1 MCIHHSGVCLVK
13 YKNCD
18 CLAAGLSSAAFDM
31 IDIQILLIYNIFRNA
46 KYYNKMN
53 GGSTMNIGFWSCMM
67 LVPFFALFALIFYIG
82 KEKATGLLA
91 GFNNLPE
98 KERALYDRARMAKDS
113 AGDFAVWAL
122 IMFIGALVSQWI
134 SPYAIV
140 AYVVWVVLLFKDMH
154 LDARKAFEKYLLK

>member
-53 GGSTMNIGFWSCMM
+53 GGVRQFG
-67 LVPFFALFALIFYIG
+67 ARYI
-82 KEKATGLLA
+82 TG
-91 GFNNLPE
+91 GNP
-98 KERALYDRARMAKDS
+98 
-113 AGDFAVWAL
+113 VW
-122 IMFIGALVSQWI
+122 
-134 SPYAIV
+134 
-140 AYVVWVVLLFKDMH
+140 
-154 LDARKAFEKYLLK
+154 